1 MFTSNCPAPGTR
13 PGCPRQHHCHRA
25 RRLWRCTGACMPGN
39 RFSRGFTAAGNS
51 SRTHGVFTNFCLGG
65 DVMARPPA
73 PPPVGTPRAQPT
85 RGNSPRCTLLVARP
99 AKHLNLNWPHDR
111 LVVVTPTASTRPAR
125 MDASLRAHGVV
136 VTQRRNIITSDAQ
149 RPNHTAPAPPRHRRR
164 RPGQCCQMPA
174 KTRSVPMQGI
184 EPPSVERL
192 FWQKVPTELPTKS
205 KVTPLVPTPTST
217 PATPSAPPSK
227 AGTLFSHR

>member
-1 MFTSNCPAPGTR
+1 MPQTDTANVIPELAGGWNDGLAYDFFRILRQPQDAQGSTTATVPAGR
-13 PGCPRQHHCHRA
+13 
-25 RRLWRCTGACMPGN
+25 GAALAPVCQG
-39 RFSRGFTAAGNS
+39 
-51 SRTHGVFTNFCLGG
+51 
-65 DVMARPPA
+65 PA
-73 PPPVGTPRAQPT
+73 PPPPVGSPGAQPT
-85 RGNSPRCTLLVARP
+85 RGNSARCTLLVARP

-136 VTQRRNIITSDAQ
+136 VTRRTIQRRNIITCDAQ

-184 EPPSVERL
+184 EPPSVERM

-205 KVTPLVPTPTST
+205 KVTTLVPTTWST
-217 PATPSAPPSK
+217 PATPGSGADS
-227 AGTLFSHR
+227 